1 MILIPN
7 EDQITDLNSK
17 ELALV
22 QANPKML
29 RFINLYLTGQYKMA
43 EIAALLDVNANTVT
57 RWLKRSDV
65 QEFISDLQ
73 ELNRNVV
80 STQINALTLKAV
92 NKLNDLIDS
101 PVDTVAM
108 QAVKD
113 VLDRG
118 GHKPKQE
125 VKIDKTI
132 TTIEQKLADLIDRT
146 IDVTYEEVQ

>member
-146 IDVTYEEVQ
+146 IDVTYEEVE

>member
-1 MILIPN
+1 VILIPN

-146 IDVTYEEVQ
+146 IDVTYEEVE

>member
-1 MILIPN
+1 
-7 EDQITDLNSK
+7 
-17 ELALV
+17 
-22 QANPKML
+22 
-29 RFINLYLTGQYKMA
+29 MA

-146 IDVTYEEVQ
+146 IDVTYEEVE